1 MNKITDRD
9 INTIDCVNLGVGC
22 LLILSTLF
30 AFWNGE
36 VKLFMFPVIFLMG
49 SFMNCMWGVK
59 WIGKNKAATVAWF
72 GIGIVLFLIAVVLA
86 F

>member
-1 MNKITDRD
+1 MNKITKKD

-22 LLILSTLF
+22 LLILSTIF
-30 AFWNGE
+30 AFWDGN
-36 VKLFMFPVIFLMG
+36 VKLFIFPVIFLLG
-49 SFMNCMWGVK
+49 SFMNCMWGIK
-59 WIGKNKAATVAWF
+59 KMGKNKVAAIGCL